1 MGSLRRGL
9 ILAAL
14 PTSALAEVCDKVRPH
29 WVPGSPA
36 TAFTEMIAL
45 FGTPPSLVLLVATA
59 LVLRFRS
66 KWGGLGV
73 TVAWAAWVSVVSMV
87 GAGDAVQQQATLE
100 GCVGSP
106 ALFILAVAAICIA
119 TILYTSPRSTRL

>member
-1 MGSLRRGL
+1 M
-9 ILAAL
+9 AAL
-14 PTSALAEVCDKVRPH
+14 PTSALAEVCDKVRPQ
-29 WVPGSPA
+29 WVPGTPA
-36 TAFTEMIAL
+36 TAFAEMIAL

-66 KWGGLGV
+66 KWGGLGI

-87 GAGDAVQQQATLE
+87 GAGDALQQQATLE

-106 ALFILAVAAICIA
+106 ALFILVVAAICIA